1 MVSPCLISF
10 LLAAYRSSDLCVLIT
25 FDLRDRGEEGRKH
38 SELVIV
44 GKRVPAHPKA
54 SIHKQLA
61 SRELLPAALH
71 PGPELLQTC
80 AEVSCGCDCPA
91 HPPLSG
97 V

>member
-1 MVSPCLISF
+1 MVSPRLISF

-54 SIHKQLA
+54 SIHKHPE
-61 SRELLPAALH
+61 SCYLLPS
-71 PGPELLQTC
+71 T
-80 AEVSCGCDCPA
+80 PA
-91 HPPLSG
+91 QS
-97 V
+97 